1 MKLSK
6 NTVISLALLVG
17 LPVSAANIDTLRVS
31 REKCIEIAL
40 SSSPT
45 IKIADLEIKKTDYSK
60 RETLANLFP
69 SIDFSAAYQRA
80 IELQTLS
87 MNMGGQTNN
96 IKMGMDNVI
105 NLGFS
110 AQMPIVNASLWKSIK
125 LSDQQILAT
134 VEAARASKLDLVN
147 NINKTYY
154 AVLLA
159 IASRDVIKANYDL
172 AKVNADIFA
181 KQYENGTASEY
192 DVLRSSVQVKNIE
205 PELLQ
210 ADISIKQCLLQLK
223 VLMGIDSALEIWPD
237 ITLKSMQNN
246 MFGVSANTDRSI
258 AKNSNLR
265 TIEIQTETLKQT
277 IDLKKYAYLPTLGLQ
292 YNLNWNQM
300 SNGSPFSSNK
310 FNPYSTISLALSIP
324 ISSGG
329 SRYYGIKQ
337 SEVQYKE
344 IQLQR
349 ENLINQLQMQ
359 VDLAIDNINKEV
371 KQIESCEE
379 SVRQAK
385 KANEIMQKSFE
396 IGAASYL
403 NLRDSELANTQAQL
417 AHLQAIYNYLVSTSE
432 LENLLGHDENI
443 PQYKN

>member
-87 MNMGGQTNN
+87 MNMGGQINN

-324 ISSGG
+324 ICSGG
-329 SRYYGIKQ
+329 SRYYGVKQ

>member
-324 ISSGG
+324 ICSGG
-329 SRYYGIKQ
+329 SRYYGVKQ

-403 NLRDSELANTQAQL
+403 NLRDSELASTQAQL

-443 PQYKN
+443 PQ

>member
-87 MNMGGQTNN
+87 MNMGGQINN

-324 ISSGG
+324 ICSGG

-349 ENLINQLQMQ
+349 ENLIDQLQMQ

-403 NLRDSELANTQAQL
+403 NLRDSELASTQAQL

-432 LENLLGHDENI
+432 LENLLGRDENI

>member
-17 LPVSAANIDTLRVS
+17 LPVSAANTDTLRVS

-258 AKNSNLR
+258 AKNSNLK

-324 ISSGG
+324 ICSGG
-329 SRYYGIKQ
+329 SRYYGVKQ